1 MIALRLKSI
10 KFIFIIHFMNKIDL
24 KGTDLNLL
32 HVFDCI
38 YREGSLTRA
47 GTRLGR
53 TQSAVSHTLDRL
65 RSQFADRLFVRTSEG
80 MRPTPRANELA
91 PLIGEALCAV
101 RAVLQEPGLFAPGSL
116 ERVFRLS
123 MSDYSETI
131 LLPAL
136 VEALHDQAPGVQI
149 EVLSTAAFQPQHA
162 LEGGHIDLLIG
173 NQDVGAG
180 VFQEELFVDEFVC
193 LVSALHS
200 AIGRRMT
207 LDQYVKHAHVLFAPQ
222 GRGDRLLDEALKKQ
236 RIERQVALRVPHIQS
251 IPLILSKTPYIVTI
265 PAKFA
270 AASKLADLRLL
281 TPPMELPALQVMQ
294 YWHQAVHQDPAHQWL
309 RRLINEIAGAL

>member
-1 MIALRLKSI
+1 
-10 KFIFIIHFMNKIDL
+10 MNKIDL

-47 GTRLGR
+47 GVRLGR
-53 TQSAVSHTLDRL
+53 TQSAVSHALDRL
-65 RSQFADRLFVRTSEG
+65 RAQFADRLFVRTSEG

-91 PLIGEALCAV
+91 PMIGEALRAV
-101 RAVLQEPGLFAPGSL
+101 RAVLQESGSFAPDSL

-131 LLPAL
+131 VLPPL
-136 VEALHDQAPGVQI
+136 MEALHQQAPGVQI
-149 EVLSTAAFQPQHA
+149 EVLPTAAFQPQHA
-162 LEGGHIDLLIG
+162 LESGHIDLLIG

-193 LVSALHS
+193 VVSADHPV
-200 AIGRRMT
+200 IRRSLT
-207 LDQYVKHAHVLFAPQ
+207 LNQYVKHAHVLFAPQ

-236 RIERQVALRVPHIQS
+236 RLERQVALRVPHIQS
-251 IPLILSKTPYIVTI
+251 IPLILSNTPYIVTI

-270 AASKLADLRLL
+270 AASRQANLRVMA
-281 TPPMELPALQVMQ
+281 PPMELPALQVMQ

-309 RRLINEIAGAL
+309 RHLVNEIAKGL